1 MPHKTHD
8 AVVAAAMAVVALQ
21 PLVSREVNPVQ
32 GGVVTV
38 SRINT
43 GRQGVCVICAVVCVS
58 ADNAGVNVSR
68 V

>member
-43 GRQGVCVICAVVCVS
+43 GRRGRSACVLFVRWFVYRLMML
-58 ADNAGVNVSR
+58 G
-68 V
+68 